1 MSTKDKH
8 DDVLTMPLDELK
20 KRVDK
25 VNALLA
31 QAEELLPG
39 LVTLTHEDRRTSAGR
54 FRTGEA
60 SALGAVLTL
69 ADQKPALF
77 ESLAA
82 KDEGHDPAV
91 FEASLLRD
99 RLERIA
105 LLQPVGEAFDGLI
118 EGVQDTVA
126 HLGEKT
132 KPVLLTAYELAKPQ
146 AKHDDR
152 IRSTLAPTLD
162 FYGKIAQASV
172 ATRRKNQPQG

>member
-1 MSTKDKH
+1 MPNKDKH
-8 DDVLTMPLDELK
+8 DDVLTMPTDELK
-20 KRVDK
+20 KRVEK
-25 VNALLA
+25 VKALLA

-60 SALGAVLTL
+60 DALGSVLKL

-82 KDEGHDPAV
+82 KDEGNDPAV
-91 FEASLLRD
+91 FEVALVRD
-99 RLERIA
+99 RLDRIA
-105 LLQPVGEAFDGLI
+105 LLQPVAETFDELI
-118 EGVQDTVA
+118 ASVQDTVV

-132 KPVLLTAYELAKPQ
+132 RPVLLTAYELARPQ

-152 IRSTLAPTLD
+152 IRSTLAPAID
-162 FYGKIAQASV
+162 FYGKMTQASV
-172 ATRRKNQPQG
+172 AARRKNQQG